1 MKRFILIFCIVL
13 MIGTGVCSSQT
24 PRLFTSDRLS
34 SNLITCICQD
44 KAGYLWIGT
53 EYGLNKFDGYR
64 FTTYLHDDA
73 DTTTVHDNSITS
85 MFVDRNGNLVV
96 GSSQGASV
104 YDYDN
109 NCFHIL
115 KNKYNPRPH
124 FSHFIQFPNGKL
136 LACTAGF
143 GLFTVNI
150 ETMTLYPFGKFAP
163 NNTENFFNS
172 IYLDR
177 NSNLWKIG
185 NEPFVSRY
193 RKCKVKPGLAQNYIS
208 EVGIPQDFI
217 TTADG
222 TIIVICQHGLM
233 RYDERNDKMMVMDIN
248 YGPID
253 VNALM
258 MDCGIISKRGDIY
271 IGTLGNGVF
280 CIRKGTNMLTTVG
293 NDIKGIDLTS
303 TSIRALCEDREHNL
317 WVGCNKKGL
326 LFMPSRKARFT
337 SWNFSQ
343 QNMDIGGSVTSICK
357 GENGITWCAVQN
369 NGIYGFDSNGMIC
382 AHPKSPSGTN
392 IIYRDSKG
400 SFWIGADNGLY
411 SYTPYTGTFKLEMKI
426 DGESVNAIADDGQGK
441 MFVSDF
447 GKGMKVFDSNSG
459 TVSTFNMFMN
469 DPKRGH
475 INNNWI
481 MTLCYDKFG
490 MLWIGNTAGLMLFTP
505 QTNTFQP
512 TTGGSFLE
520 HSTCNSFYEM
530 VDGNMMIGTN
540 AGLYI
545 FDRMRKEARPYSGAG
560 ILRNKVINSIVKDH
574 SGDLWFSTSMGIW
587 QYSKEKKKY
596 TGFINGNGLVT
607 HEYGIGAF
615 LHTSDDRIYYGNSD
629 GLTTFYP
636 NAVKNSE
643 RIKSELMLTN
653 LFIGIKP
660 VNCSTLSNGSR
671 ITGTAV
677 EKSDHFTISYID
689 NTFSMEFSLMEYG
702 YAENVIYEYRL
713 NDNEEWTSTEEGKNS
728 ITFSHLQ
735 PGSYTLE
742 VRACVNGSYSAA
754 KTYHITIT
762 PPWYLSTT
770 AYLLYIILGISIALY
785 IFYTYNRRRREE
797 LYEEKMKF
805 LINATHDIRS
815 PLTLI
820 MGPLHKLMKKDF
832 DDETK
837 GELNV
842 IERNAKRILKLV
854 NQILDIR
861 KLDKNQM
868 NMHCTKTNMVGFI
881 EGIFKNYEFRAKEI
895 GIEFTFEHSKEPLYA
910 WIDRINFDKV
920 ISNLLSNAFKYTFGG
935 GEITIKVTT
944 GHNEKADLTLKNY
957 MEIKVID
964 NGIGLK
970 EAHTE
975 KIFERFYQGSNGRT
989 IHIDGTGIGLN
1000 LCKMIVE
1007 LHHGTIEAENRTDS
1021 QGTCMT
1027 VRIPLGC
1034 NHLTEE
1040 ELLHPDDM
1048 NEESANKK
1056 KWNNSRHKIL
1066 IVDDDKEIGDY
1077 ISSELGEFF
1086 KFKICYNGKEALNE
1100 LLKNE
1105 YDLVISDVMMPEM
1118 DGFTFVR
1125 KVKSNSIISHI
1136 PVILLTSKSD
1146 IDNRMTGFEKGA
1158 DAYIAK
1164 PFDME
1169 ELHVVINNLIS
1180 SMLRLKGKFSG
1191 AQKQE
1196 GKITDVTKDV
1206 VGNDDQLMQRIVKSV
1221 NKNLSDSDFDVEM
1234 LSEEVGLSRAQLH
1247 RKMKEMT
1254 GIPAGEFIRNLRLE
1268 QAAKLLSEN
1277 KVNVTQVAYT
1287 VGFNNQTHFSTVFR
1301 KHYGMSPKEYTEK
1314 HKEKE

>member
-1 MKRFILIFCIVL
+1 MKRLLLIFCVALI
-13 MIGTGVCSSQT
+13 IGSGTCFSQI

-85 MFVDRNGNLVV
+85 LFVDRNGNLVV

-104 YDYDN
+104 YDYDK
-109 NCFHIL
+109 NCFHVL
-115 KNKYNPRPH
+115 RSRNNPKPH
-124 FSHFIQFPNGKL
+124 FSHFVQLPDNKL

-143 GLFTVNI
+143 GLFAVNI
-150 ETMTLYPFGKFAP
+150 ETTTLIPFGEIRP
-163 NNTENFFNS
+163 NNTENFYNS

-177 NSNLWKIG
+177 NNDLWKIG
-185 NEPFVSRY
+185 NESFVSKY
-193 RKCKVKPGLAQNYIS
+193 KNCKVRPGLAKNYFS
-208 EVGIPQDFI
+208 QVGIPQEFI

-233 RYDERNDKMMVMDIN
+233 RYDERNDRMVVMNIN
-248 YGPID
+248 YGPFD

-258 MDCGIISKRGDIY
+258 MDCGIISRRGDIF
-271 IGTLGNGVF
+271 IGTKGNGVF
-280 CIRKGTNMLTTVG
+280 CIRKGTNLLTTVG
-293 NDIKGIDLTS
+293 SDIKGFDLTS
-303 TSIRALCEDREHNL
+303 TSIRALCEDKENNL

-326 LFMPSRKARFT
+326 LFMPSRKAKFT
-337 SWNFSQ
+337 TWNFSQ
-343 QNMDIGGSVTSICK
+343 QNTNIGGSVTSICK
-357 GENGITWCAVQN
+357 GEDGITWCAVQN
-369 NGIYGFDSNGMIC
+369 NGVYGFDSNGKIC
-382 AHPKSPSGTN
+382 AHPKAPAGTN
-392 IIYRDSKG
+392 IIYRDRQRR
-400 SFWIGADNGLY
+400 FWIGTDNGLFSYNPY
-411 SYTPYTGTFKLEMKI
+411 SGSFKFEMKI
-426 DGESVNAIADDGQGK
+426 NGETVNAITDDGNGK
-441 MFVSDF
+441 LFVSDF
-447 GKGMKVFDSNSG
+447 GKGMKIFDSKSG
-459 TVSTFNMFMN
+459 SVNTYNMFMN
-469 DPKRGH
+469 DPKHGH
-475 INNNWI
+475 LNNNWI
-481 MTLCYDKFG
+481 MTLYYDRQG
-490 MLWIGNTAGLMLFTP
+490 MLWIGNTAGLMMFAP
-505 QTNTFQP
+505 KTNTFFP
-512 TTGGSFLE
+512 TYGGSFLE

-530 VDGNMMIGTN
+530 ADGNMMIGTI
-540 AGLYI
+540 AGLYL
-545 FDRMRKEARPYSGAG
+545 FDRKRNEARPYQGAD

-574 SGDLWFSTSMGIW
+574 AGDIWFSTSMGIW

-596 TGFINGNGLVT
+596 TGFVNGNGLVT
-607 HEYGIGAF
+607 HEYGIGSYMHA
-615 LHTSDDRIYYGNSD
+615 SDDRIYYGNGD
-629 GLTTFYP
+629 GITTFYP
-636 NAVKNSE
+636 DAVKSSE
-643 RIKSELMLTN
+643 KIKSDLMLTN

-660 VNCSTLSNGSR
+660 VNCTTLSNGR
-671 ITGTAV
+671 LITATAV
-677 EKSDHFTISYID
+677 EKSDHFTISYME

-702 YAENVIYEYRL
+702 YAQNVIYEYRM
-713 NDNEEWTSTEEGKNS
+713 NDNGEWTATEEGKNA

-742 VRACVNGSYSAA
+742 VRACVNGAYSAT
-754 KTYHITIT
+754 KTYYINIT

-770 AYLLYIILGISIALY
+770 AYLLYFILGISLTIY
-785 IFYTYNRRRREE
+785 IFYQYNQRRREE

-832 DDETK
+832 DEETK

-842 IERNAKRILKLV
+842 IERNAKRILQLV

-868 NMHCTKTNMVGFI
+868 SMHCTETDMVGFI
-881 EGIFKNYEFRAKEI
+881 EGIYKNFEFRAKEC
-895 GIEFTFEHSKEPLYA
+895 GIEFSFEHGDKPLCA

-920 ISNLLSNAFKYTFGG
+920 ISNLLSNAFKYTFDGG
-935 GEITIKVTT
+935 NITIKATT
-944 GHNEKADLTLKNY
+944 GVNDKADPALKKY
-957 MEIKVID
+957 LQIQIID

-970 EAHTE
+970 EARTDR
-975 KIFERFYQGSNGRT
+975 IFERFYQGSNGRS

-1000 LCKMIVE
+1000 LCKMIVD
-1007 LHHGTIEAENRTDS
+1007 LHHGTIEAENRTDC

-1034 NHLTEE
+1034 THLKEE
-1040 ELLHPDDM
+1040 ELLHPEDM
-1048 NEESANKK
+1048 KEENGNKK

-1077 ISSELGEFF
+1077 ISGELGEFF
-1086 KFKICYNGKEALNE
+1086 KFKTCHNGKEGLAE

-1105 YDLVISDVMMPEM
+1105 YNLVISDVMMPEM
-1118 DGFTFVR
+1118 DGFTFVK
-1125 KVKSNSIISHI
+1125 KVKSNSLISHI

-1169 ELHVVINNLIS
+1169 ELHVVMNNLIN

-1191 AQKQE
+1191 AQKQD

-1206 VGNDDQLMQRIVKSV
+1206 VSNDDQLMQRIVKSV
-1221 NKNLSDSDFDVEM
+1221 NKNLSNSDFDVKM

-1254 GIPAGEFIRNLRLE
+1254 GIPVGEFIRNLRLE
-1268 QAAKLLSEN
+1268 QAAKLLREN

-1301 KHYGMSPKEYTEK
+1301 KHYGMSPKEYIEK
-1314 HKEKE
+1314 HKQTE